1 MKTQGFNVNTAAIA
15 QGIYQ
20 MICDREEEAI
30 VAFGMIPKW
39 AIDSLETELRR
50 KIVEIAANQ
59 TCPGATAEDLAPY
72 VSEEKIQA
80 IMRPIVHEIT
90 CGIYAAAKHAGKMM
104 V

>member
-1 MKTQGFNVNTAAIA
+1 MKTQGLNVNTEAISE
-15 QGIYQ
+15 GIYRL
-20 MICDREEEAI
+20 ICEREEEAI

-72 VSEEKIQA
+72 VSEEKIKA
-80 IMRPIVHEIT
+80 IMRLIVHEVT
-90 CGIYAAAKHAGKMM
+90 CEIYAVAKRAGKMI